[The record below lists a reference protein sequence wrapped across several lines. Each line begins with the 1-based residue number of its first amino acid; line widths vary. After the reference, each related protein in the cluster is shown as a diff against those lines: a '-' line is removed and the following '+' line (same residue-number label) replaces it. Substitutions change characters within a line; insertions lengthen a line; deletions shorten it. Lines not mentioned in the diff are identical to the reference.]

1 MQESKNAINAKYK
14 EMTESRVEPLVF
26 RLAVP
31 TMVSMM
37 ISSIYN
43 MADTYFVGKINTSS
57 TAAVGVVFA
66 LMAMIQAVGFCFG
79 HGSGNFI
86 SRRLGARDYESAN
99 KMASI
104 GFFSSIIGGLVITI
118 TGFVFMRPLARI
130 LGATDTIMPYAI
142 DYMKFILIGAPYMA
156 AALTL
161 NNQLRFQGNAFYAM
175 LGITSGGILNIVL
188 DPIFIFVLEMGTGGA
203 ALATIISQFVS
214 VCILFYWVRMK
225 GIPIRLKY
233 FRPSMWYYKEIIRGG
248 SPSLARQGCGSFAT
262 LCLNNVAGIY
272 GDAAIAAMSI
282 VTKIAMAAG
291 SAMIGFGQGFQPV
304 CGFNYG
310 AKRYDRVKL
319 AFWFCVKFT
328 FCILFALSALGW
340 LFAPDIVE
348 EFRRDPA
355 VITIG
360 TSALRWMCISFPLT
374 GFIVLNNMMAQTI
387 GKAVRANILAMS
399 RQFLFLL
406 PALLMLPRI
415 LGLNGLE
422 CSQAVSDVCAFL
434 LSIPLCWSI
443 LNEMKK

>member
-1 MQESKNAINAKYK
+1 MQESKNTINAKYK
-14 EMTESRVEPLVF
+14 EMTEGRVEPLVF
-26 RLAVP
+26 RLAAP
-31 TMVSMM
+31 AMVSMM

-43 MADTYFVGKINTSS
+43 MADTYFVGRINTRA

-79 HGSGNFI
+79 QGSGNFI
-86 SRRLGARDYESAN
+86 SRRLGARDYESTN
-99 KMASI
+99 RMASI
-104 GFFSSIIGGLVITI
+104 GFFSSIIGGLIITVV
-118 TGFVFMRPLARI
+118 GFIFMEPLAKI

-142 DYMKFILIGAPYMA
+142 DYMKYILVGAPYMA

-161 NNQLRFQGNAFYAM
+161 NSQLRFQGNAFYAM
-175 LGITSGGILNIVL
+175 LGITSGGILNIIL
-188 DPIFIFVLEMGTGGA
+188 DPIFIFVFKMGTGGA

-214 VCILFYWVRMK
+214 VCVLFYWVRVK
-225 GIPIRLKY
+225 GIPIRFKY
-233 FRPSMWYYKEIIRGG
+233 FKPSKWYYKEIVRGG

-262 LCLNNVAGIY
+262 LCLNNVAGNY
-272 GDAAIAAMSI
+272 GDVAIAAMSI

-319 AFWFCVKFT
+319 AFWFCAKFT
-328 FCILFALSALGW
+328 FCMLFALSALGW
-340 LFAPDIVE
+340 LFAPQIIE
-348 EFRRDPA
+348 AFRRDSE
-355 VITIG
+355 VIAIG
-360 TSALRWMCISFPLT
+360 TRALRWMCMSFPLT

-399 RQFLFLL
+399 RQFLFFV
-406 PALLMLPRI
+406 PALLILPRVW
-415 LGLNGLE
+415 GLNGLE
-422 CSQAVSDVCAFL
+422 CSQAVSDTCAFF
-434 LSIPLCWSI
+434 LSIPMCRSI